1 MMRDFSDLR
10 GQMVRRYQRAGYI
23 KSESMARA
31 VQRVPREEFMAPSY
45 AEYAYVDQP
54 FPIPGDGRQTIS
66 APYMYPVFYEPLG
79 LKAGERLLEV
89 GAGSGYGAA
98 LAWELVGSEGLVVS
112 IEINPTTFRFA
123 RENLERTGYKDVVLV
138 LGDGSLGHP
147 EMAPYDAICV
157 TAACPEIPRPLIEQ
171 LDTSGRLMAPV
182 GGSYSLYGQD
192 LVLLEKDTAGR
203 TKKRTLMKVAYVPLT
218 GEFGY
223 PRRDRG

>member
-1 MMRDFSDLR
+1 MRDFSDLR
-10 GQMVRRYQRAGYI
+10 VQMVRRYQRAGYI
-23 KSESMARA
+23 KSEFMARA

-79 LKAGERLLEV
+79 LKAGEKLLEV

-98 LAWELVGSEGLVVS
+98 LASEIVGSEGLVVS
-112 IEINPTTFRFA
+112 IEINSTTFRFA
-123 RENLERTGYKDVVLV
+123 RENLEKTGYQDVVLV

-157 TAACPEIPRPLIEQ
+157 TAACPKIPRPLIEQ
-171 LDTSGRLMAPV
+171 LDASGRLMAPV
-182 GGSYSLYGQD
+182 GGSYNLYGQD
-192 LVLLEKDTAGR
+192 LVILEKDTAGR
-203 TKKRTLMKVAYVPLT
+203 MKKRTLMKVAYVPLT

-223 PRRDRG
+223 HRRDRG